1 MGQESRSKLAE
12 GFWLRVPQEVTV
24 KTSARAASSEGSTG
38 VGGAASKLVPSHG
51 CWPEA
56 SVPHHVDLAIGLLMT
71 WQLASS
77 RESVIDRYAVLPL
90 QVGREG
96 KSRWE
101 HWLERART
109 PDDAGPCILH

>member
-38 VGGAASKLVPSHG
+38 AGGAASKLVPSHG
-51 CWPEA
+51 CWLEA

-71 WQLASS
+71 CSWLPP
-77 RESVIDRYAVLPL
+77 ESVI
-90 QVGREG
+90 QCGG
-96 KSRWE
+96 W
-101 HWLERART
+101 WWWWW
-109 PDDAGPCILH
+109 